1 MITSDQTFVIFS
13 FLVPTEINYKTPE
26 GVDEKLVVTTITA
39 GHCIGSVMFL
49 LEQNNKTIL
58 YTGDFR
64 LNIKIVRKI
73 RCLQNI
79 KLDKIFLDST
89 FFNKSYFEFPMQF
102 ESADKICE
110 LIKEWIDKG
119 KNYIINLKLPA
130 RYGSEYLFKKI
141 AEKLKKRV
149 NVSSEAMSQ
158 YKHITELDNCV
169 TDVLEG
175 GQIFVK
181 NHRNMSKINQKTNR
195 VKCIKPTA
203 MYWREWSIENEIS
216 EDDSVSGIR
225 VCYSSHSSYSEI
237 KDILLHLKPTQIYL
251 NVVPAELSEHKTM
264 LMEVRN
270 IQKEYLEQFA
280 VEENNVPEEEEA
292 ITFRNIL
299 LDSVEKRN
307 EAKLA
312 SDVLNCIRDEDGDE
326 PIEVLQL
333 PKKRKQNC
341 A

>member
-1 MITSDQTFVIFS
+1 
-13 FLVPTEINYKTPE
+13 
-26 GVDEKLVVTTITA
+26 
-39 GHCIGSVMFL
+39 MFL

-73 RCLQNI
+73 ICLQNI

-89 FFNKSYFEFPMQF
+89 FFKESYLEFPMPF

-110 LIKEWIDKG
+110 LIKEWIDRG
-119 KNYIINLKLPA
+119 KNYIIKLKLPA
-130 RYGSEYLFKKI
+130 RYGSEFLFMEIK
-141 AEKLKKRV
+141 EKLKKMV

-158 YKHITELDNCV
+158 YKFIPELDNCV
-169 TDVLEG
+169 TDVPYG
-175 GQIFVK
+175 CQIFVDS
-181 NHRNMSKINQKTNR
+181 HRMTSYINQKTNK
-195 VKCIKPTA
+195 VKCIRPTA
-203 MYWREWSIENEIS
+203 MYWREWSVEKEIS
-216 EDDSVSGIR
+216 EDDRCNGIR

-237 KDILLHLKPTQIYL
+237 RDILLYLKPSQIGL
-251 NVVPAELSEHKTM
+251 NVLPAELSEQKKM
-264 LMEVRN
+264 LTEARN
-270 IQKEYLEQFA
+270 IQKEYLEQFT
-280 VEENNVPEEEEA
+280 VEENDVPQEEEK
-292 ITFRNIL
+292 ITFCNII

-307 EAKLA
+307 QAKLA
-312 SDVLNCIRDEDGDE
+312 SDVLHCIRDEDGDE